1 METMR
6 MPTQSAEKNAK
17 PIRALEQ
24 RRAKLVRQL
33 ARIGPVIQGTITQR
47 TIRTSD
53 PESPGTQKEY
63 GPYYQWTW
71 KREGKTVTVNLS
83 ATQAKRYQKAI
94 DENKKL
100 ESLLQQLRAV
110 SLELLEATTHGVPKR
125 TKRPK

>member
-1 METMR
+1 

-33 ARIGPVIQGTITQR
+33 ARLGPVIQGTITQR

-71 KREGKTVTVNLS
+71 KREGKTVTVNLC
-83 ATQAKRYQKAI
+83 I
-94 DENKKL
+94 F
-100 ESLLQQLRAV
+100 RARA
-110 SLELLEATTHGVPKR
+110 LCEFG
-125 TKRPK
+125 

>member
-1 METMR
+1 

-33 ARIGPVIQGTITQR
+33 ARLGPVIQGTITQR

>member
-33 ARIGPVIQGTITQR
+33 ARLGPVIQGTITQR